1 MMTIRII
8 DITTLTKDPTT
19 ENAIRPSLA
28 DCQVESQVSSKEGG
42 KSRDYIKIMF
52 WLNQFIKS

>member
-1 MMTIRII
+1 MMNRKII
-8 DITTLTKDPTT
+8 DITTLTKDPKT

-42 KSRDYIKIMF
+42 KAEITLK
-52 WLNQFIKS
+52 